1 MMRPTTLV
9 IPADAFLFSYLSTAA
24 AMTERSQSHVV
35 IATAPNGA
43 QLLYS
48 IPAGDVPASH
58 AVLES
63 TGRGGWSVVAWCV
76 AEAHAAALARLAS
89 HRIMVPATPLDPRKE
104 MTPQREYGVSDPMR
118 AKLQNQKFRR
128 KKYLAAAYD
137 RLEAAKATGS
147 AEHIEQ
153 ALARLDEL
161 KADLDRIEV
170 ALAERAIT

>member
-1 MMRPTTLV
+1 
-9 IPADAFLFSYLSTAA
+9 
-24 AMTERSQSHVV
+24 MTQRSQSHVV
-35 IATAPNGA
+35 IATTPDGA

-48 IPAGDVPASH
+48 IPAGDAPASH

-89 HRIMVPATPLDPRKE
+89 HRIMVPATPLCWGKE
-104 MTPQREYGVSDPMR
+104 RTPSSPQRAYVVSDR
-118 AKLQNQKFRR
+118 ARANLQNRKFRC
-128 KKYLAAAYD
+128 KKYLAAAYG

-170 ALAERAIT
+170 ALAERAIA